1 MHKAIQCSAFLV
13 GAAAVVACLA
23 LLCSPHSP
31 AYATPS
37 LQMAMVAKYPQIRQT
52 QVDSCTT
59 CHMPVAKDFLNEYGL
74 ALKEAKLDFAQVEA
88 LDSDQDGRTNLA
100 EIQAL
105 SFPGSQAT
113 LPEYFIFHVPFSKA
127 DPELGKVHFNHEMHV
142 AKASFLSLGRCA
154 NCHGE
159 DLFPMRYNDNES
171 VRPLAHTVCW
181 RCHETSGSKL
191 APKDC
196 TGCHVGIDH
205 LMEAFKNSLDA
216 TAPLIP
222 HE

>member
-1 MHKAIQCSAFLV
+1 MRKAIQCSSFLV
-13 GAAAVVACLA
+13 SAAATLACMA
-23 LLCSPHSP
+23 IFCSPDAP
-31 AYATPS
+31 VYATPS
-37 LQMAMVAKYPQIRQT
+37 LQTAMVAKYPQLRQT
-52 QVDSCTT
+52 QLDSCTT
-59 CHMPVAKDFLNEYGL
+59 CHMPAVKEFLNEYGV

-100 EIQAL
+100 EIQAH

-113 LPEYFIFHVPFSKA
+113 FPEYFIFHVPFSKE

-142 AKASFLSLGRCA
+142 AKESFLSKGRCS

-159 DLFPMRYNDNES
+159 DLFSMRYNDNQP

-205 LMEAFKNSLDA
+205 LMEAFKNSLDSA
-216 TAPLIP
+216 SQLNP
-222 HE
+222 